1 MKIYLDTSVLN
12 RIFDDQTQVRIYFEA
27 TASLLI
33 FMLIEK
39 GYLELASSEIL
50 IYENENNPYEERK
63 IFINSLIREAKLF
76 QELDEEILKRAQEI
90 EKLSIKGLDA
100 LQLACAERLN
110 VDYFLTC
117 EDKIIKKYKGV
128 VSVKNPIEFLLDFF
142 YS

>member
-50 IYENENNPYEERK
+50 IYENENNPYMK
-63 IFINSLIREAKLF
+63 K
-76 QELDEEILKRAQEI
+76 
-90 EKLSIKGLDA
+90 EKFS
-100 LQLACAERLN
+100 
-110 VDYFLTC
+110 
-117 EDKIIKKYKGV
+117 
-128 VSVKNPIEFLLDFF
+128 
-142 YS
+142 